1 MLIDSSTSS
10 CIQRRAVEGA
20 SIWDQCNG
28 YRNDFISEQK
38 AAPVCLFGMQ
48 GAATWK
54 TVLKIGPAGT
64 HTQRSIIY
72 HIDELPVSRLELG
85 NREGDSSIRHA
96 PSPLRERYE
105 ILAIQAISRHGRDPR
120 LPSRTFAGIACSNA
134 IFSSSKTLCCVRLW
148 SALTFVTLLPLH
160 LAHSP
165 CTSWNTKLLLG
176 RLACSQ

>member
-85 NREGDSSIRHA
+85 NREGDSSRAFAAQRYIRDTCD
-96 PSPLRERYE
+96 PSDFPSWTRSTS
-105 ILAIQAISRHGRDPR
+105 AISHLCRHRVLKCD
-120 LPSRTFAGIACSNA
+120 LQFFQN
-134 IFSSSKTLCCVRLW
+134 
-148 SALTFVTLLPLH
+148 TLLRQALERPDLCDATS
-160 LAHSP
+160 LASGPFTMYILEHQAVA
-165 CTSWNTKLLLG
+165 W
-176 RLACSQ
+176 